1 MRRRLS
7 DFRREST
14 FNQSMY
20 QNRFLEN
27 NERNIPNETTSLFSG
42 IRSESN
48 NIADIQNWDAL
59 VREATEVSND
69 LENIQFSHSHLSRRY
84 SLLFNSEKFSYK
96 RRFSLQ
102 THDTNFYEQYSK
114 INIKK
119 ILLSV
124 LILYF
129 KRIGLILLSFLN
141 LFCYFSSTDSI
152 TKYFKLKRYFNLV
165 FYKASGELT
174 FITKI
179 IDKQRKKI
187 IVIRPYDLPSVK
199 ISFISRMFT
208 MEYYKIDL
216 RVLLYLL
223 DTQISLFSLIF
234 FKMDMFFITV
244 FFLKYELKFYILL
257 CLEDFRFLLL
267 YLNLK
272 YKHFCIL
279 INFFIETLFYTN
291 LKDRLFKYSVFL
303 IFISKDLISY
313 ENENN
318 FFPINWFFVFLNVH
332 FHSLDIF
339 TLQNTFIHTK
349 IHLLFSCGTF
359 IAWYYCYMIISLFP
373 TYIIFSL
380 AGGSW
385 ELLICC
391 FTFIVFIGTVSTFV
405 MQPFISL
412 ILGLI
417 SCLVSYLTKV
427 YSCPLGK
434 FLEYIFLPTSTLK
447 LLREKDLTS
456 MTVWSV
462 NILLFYLIA
471 IYKLSRW
478 DNKVE

>member
-1 MRRRLS
+1 
-7 DFRREST
+7 
-14 FNQSMY
+14 
-20 QNRFLEN
+20 
-27 NERNIPNETTSLFSG
+27 
-42 IRSESN
+42 
-48 NIADIQNWDAL
+48 
-59 VREATEVSND
+59 
-69 LENIQFSHSHLSRRY
+69 
-84 SLLFNSEKFSYK
+84 SYK

-124 LILYF
+124 LILYL

-187 IVIRPYDLPSVK
+187 VVIRPYDLPSVK
-199 ISFISRMFT
+199 TSFISRMFT
-208 MEYYKIDL
+208 LEYYKIDL

-234 FKMDMFFITV
+234 FKMDIFFITV

-291 LKDRLFKYSVFL
+291 LKDRLFKYS
-303 IFISKDLISY
+303 I
-313 ENENN
+313 
-318 FFPINWFFVFLNVH
+318 
-332 FHSLDIF
+332 
-339 TLQNTFIHTK
+339 
-349 IHLLFSCGTF
+349 
-359 IAWYYCYMIISLFP
+359 
-373 TYIIFSL
+373 
-380 AGGSW
+380 
-385 ELLICC
+385 
-391 FTFIVFIGTVSTFV
+391 
-405 MQPFISL
+405 
-412 ILGLI
+412 
-417 SCLVSYLTKV
+417 
-427 YSCPLGK
+427 
-434 FLEYIFLPTSTLK
+434 
-447 LLREKDLTS
+447 
-456 MTVWSV
+456 
-462 NILLFYLIA
+462 
-471 IYKLSRW
+471 
-478 DNKVE
+478 